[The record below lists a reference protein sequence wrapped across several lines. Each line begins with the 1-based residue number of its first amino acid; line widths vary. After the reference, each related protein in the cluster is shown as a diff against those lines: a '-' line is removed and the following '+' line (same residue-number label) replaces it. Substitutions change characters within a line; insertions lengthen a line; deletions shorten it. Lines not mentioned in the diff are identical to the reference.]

1 MMSIPDGES
10 GVMQNADQ
18 PEVRVPE
25 GRKLDAEETALA
37 QFRLLVDT
45 YAQGITKLNGEIGNK
60 DIELQKLDEARARVA
75 RERDR
80 LAKERDTKFGLMED
94 ANAMVRKRED
104 IIRDRDRAE
113 ADEARRAAALG

>member
-1 MMSIPDGES
+1 MMSIPDGEN
-10 GVMQNADQ
+10 GVMQNAD
-18 PEVRVPE
+18 VRVPE

-45 YAQGITKLNGEIGNK
+45 YAGGITKLNGQIGDKNL
-60 DIELQKLDEARARVA
+60 ELQKLDEARDRVS

-113 ADEARRAAALG
+113 ADDARRMAALG